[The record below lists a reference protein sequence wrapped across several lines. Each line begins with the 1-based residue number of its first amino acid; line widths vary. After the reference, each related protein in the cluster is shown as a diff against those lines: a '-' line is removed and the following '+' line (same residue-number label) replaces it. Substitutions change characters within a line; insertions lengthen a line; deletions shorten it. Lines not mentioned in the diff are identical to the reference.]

1 KLKEKFSVEWLCEL
15 FGVSR
20 SGYYK
25 WLGRKDTLNRY
36 QQQQANL
43 DNLVKEIHSKHPS
56 YGYRS
61 VRAAILRSTGWKVSN
76 ISVLKSMKRLGIKS
90 LARRKKYNFKKGSE
104 HKIFPNILNRDFQ
117 SNKPFEKIAT
127 DITHLNYKGKKY
139 YLACYLDLFNNEI
152 LEWNVQDKED
162 NYLILEPM
170 ERLLKNKRMNTD
182 SPLVLHSD
190 QGSQY
195 SSLSFISLLEQY
207 NVTQSMSRA
216 GNPRDNAVMES
227 F

>member
-1 KLKEKFSVEWLCEL
+1 
-15 FGVSR
+15 
-20 SGYYK
+20 
-25 WLGRKDTLNRY
+25 
-36 QQQQANL
+36 
-43 DNLVKEIHSKHPS
+43 
-56 YGYRS
+56 
-61 VRAAILRSTGWKVSN
+61 
-76 ISVLKSMKRLGIKS
+76 MKRLGIRS

-104 HKIFPNILNRDFQ
+104 HKIFPNILNRNFQ

-139 YLACYLDLFNNEI
+139 YLACFLDLFNKEI

-170 ERLLKNKRMNTD
+170 KRLLKKKRMNTV

-195 SSLSFISLLEQY
+195 SSLSFTNLLEQY

-227 F
+227 FFGWFKHILKYDFNYYYANDLRKTIEKAIDFYNKERPSFALNYKTPVQYRIEQGFI